1 MNDLAGILYVVA
13 ACQSLDMISSM
24 ISILHPWQIVV
35 LALAGWINRQQLE
48 VIEYLAEEN
57 RVLREQLKGKRI
69 RFTDKQRR
77 RLAAKAKKLGRKVLR
92 ELDTVVTPD
101 TLLAW
106 HRTLIA
112 RKWDYSNKHKK
123 SGRPRT
129 KQTIVDLIVRFAKE
143 NPDWG
148 YTTRQRDIGRPARR
162 VLWGCQAKVRF
173 DRDLSSPPVR
183 HHPELRKYLCLPVPA
198 DGQES

>member
-69 RFTDKQRR
+69 RFTDEQRR
-77 RLAAKAKKLGRKVLR
+77 RLAAKAKKLGRNVLR
-92 ELDTVVTPD
+92 ALDTVVTPD

-106 HRTLIA
+106 YRKLIA
-112 RKWDYSNKHKK
+112 QKWDYSSKRKK
-123 SGRPRT
+123 AGRQ
-129 KQTIVDLIVRFAKE
+129 KQLQIEVE
-143 NPDWG
+143 G
-148 YTTRQRDIGRPARR
+148 
-162 VLWGCQAKVRF
+162 
-173 DRDLSSPPVR
+173 
-183 HHPELRKYLCLPVPA
+183 
-198 DGQES
+198 